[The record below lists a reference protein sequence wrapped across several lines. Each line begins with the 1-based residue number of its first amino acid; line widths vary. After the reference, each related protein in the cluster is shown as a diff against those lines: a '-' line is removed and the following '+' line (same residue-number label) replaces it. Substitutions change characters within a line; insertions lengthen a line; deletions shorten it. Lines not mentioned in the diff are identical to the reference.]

1 MSTGRWALEERVILS
16 YVASVAVAIAVFFA
30 GAAFDTYWH
39 PIAQPEEMPFG
50 VTEALMLLLTASL
63 LVLVVAPLP
72 VLIGLAAF
80 RWARVA
86 HPAWFAAYG
95 AATGLL
101 LTELFRD
108 LDAGFVVPAIAGAA
122 GGLTFCFVMG
132 HPEEPISAAAMRHE
146 EHRPPAEPR
155 PRLIDHDAQ
164 AAYVSDA
171 LASGDPALV
180 VLTLKEIGTLRRIP
194 VTLDENPPLGEILRT
209 VRELGFDLAA
219 LWRRR

>member
-16 YVASVAVAIAVFFA
+16 YVASVAVAVAVFFA

-39 PIAQPEEMPFG
+39 PVAQPEEMPFG

-80 RWARVA
+80 RWARVT

-101 LTELFRD
+101 LAELFRD
-108 LDAGFVVPAIAGAA
+108 LDAGFVVAIAGAA

-132 HPEEPISAAAMRHE
+132 NPEEPVSAAAMRHE
-146 EHRPPAEPR
+146 EHRPPTALR
-155 PRLIDHDAQ
+155 RYLVDHAAQ
-164 AAYVSDA
+164 AAYLSDA
-171 LASGDPALV
+171 FASGDPALV
-180 VLTLKEIGTLRRIP
+180 VLALKEIGTLRRIP
-194 VTLDENPPLGEILRT
+194 VPLDENPPLGEILRT
-209 VRELGFDLAA
+209 VRDLGFDLGATRA
-219 LWRRR
+219 VS